1 MAQQQVCFCSLD
13 EAVDKL
19 GLSRPE
25 IYRRVQDKA
34 LKGEKSDR
42 SLRFA
47 VEEIERYAA
56 VLEQER
62 GLLQEAVDRWL
73 AFFAG
78 RLANYPWAVIE
89 DVADKPVAEQVA
101 EIGERILQ
109 DALGEGA
116 RDMYF
121 DPLYAGLRLLYN
133 VEHCR
138 EVARFEACLTE
149 SLGTWLKGLTVL
161 REAAPHRLGEGL
173 AEELGEEKGG
183 EAVPDRL
190 NEGLA
195 RKTWGEVGCQL
206 RQTEVPS
213 TLGSH
218 FHIHLFTDYER
229 TRLEDLGYMPEQAE
243 RLRREFGGRPGL
255 FLLVGSGVPE
265 DERNRLV
272 LARDWADA
280 GRLVVCLDHRVGY
293 RAEQLV
299 QLELRDGSG
308 PDFKT
313 LWQAALDMSPDV
325 VVLDEVRDADQAQAL
340 FEGVRSGAVVLA
352 QIRASTMIEA
362 VQKLLDFEIDRAALG
377 RLLLGGVDK
386 TVVRRLCPQCARRR
400 PLRDDEVARLEAA
413 VGDEGST
420 PAGCSACGDGY
431 VGRRPVYGLWPADI
445 ELAAWI
451 ADPQADSPRPP
462 AGPESLT
469 AALRRAVLDGEA
481 TPEDALVFF
490 P

>member
-1 MAQQQVCFCSLD
+1 MAQQQGRLCSLD

-25 IYRRVQDKA
+25 IYRRVQDQA

-42 SLRFA
+42 SLCFDP
-47 VEEIERYAA
+47 EEIGRYAE

-62 GLLQEAVDRWL
+62 GLLQGAIDRWL

-78 RLANYPWAVIE
+78 RLADRPWAVIE

-116 RDMYF
+116 RDVYF
-121 DPLYAGLRLLYN
+121 DPLYAGLRLLYS

-138 EVARFEACLTE
+138 EVARFEDCLTE
-149 SLGTWLKGLTVL
+149 PLGTWLKELTVL
-161 REAAPHRLGEGL
+161 AEAAPDRLGEGL
-173 AEELGEEKGG
+173 VEAGE
-183 EAVPDRL
+183 EAVPAQL
-190 NEGLA
+190 SEGLA

-206 RQTEVPS
+206 RLTEVPS

-218 FHIHLFTDYER
+218 FHLHLFTDYEG

-243 RLRREFGGRPGL
+243 RLRREFGARPGL
-255 FLLVGSGVPE
+255 FLLVGSGGPE
-265 DERNRLV
+265 DERHRLV

-299 QLELRDGSG
+299 QLELRDGAS

-325 VVLDEVRDADQAQAL
+325 VVLDEVRDVDQAQAL
-340 FEGVRSGAVVLA
+340 LEGVRSGAVVLA
-352 QIRASTMIEA
+352 QMRAGNIIEA
-362 VQKLLDFEIDRAALG
+362 VQKLLEFEIDRAALS
-377 RLLLGGVDK
+377 RVLLGGTDK
-386 TVVRRLCPQCARRR
+386 AVVRRLCPQCAQRRL
-400 PLRDDEVARLEAA
+400 LRDEEAARLNAA
-413 VGDEGST
+413 VGDGVGT
-420 PAGCSACGDGY
+420 PAGCSACGNGF
-431 VGRRPVYGLWPADI
+431 VGRRPVYGLWPADA

-451 ADPQADSPRPP
+451 ADPQADPP
-462 AGPESLT
+462 LAPIGSESLT

-481 TPEDALVFF
+481 TPEEALAFM